1 MTYNNNKCRTNQ
13 YPKCSI
19 QIERRPPLTIS
30 SIQARISPPI
40 LVVPIGNSLLPQ
52 TLGPKLTIPTSSN
65 WFRFLSATL
74 TRGPPESPTQGA
86 LPGTPVETQSIDLG
100 RSLSSKHINGVFLTC
115 HLTSS
120 ISWNTPQTQ
129 PLQHQR
135 TVKRQRVFCSSF
147 ECSPSQR

>member
-100 RSLSSKHINGVFLTC
+100 RSLSSKHINGVFLNLSP
-115 HLTSS
+115 HFFHFLEHSSDSTSP
-120 ISWNTPQTQ
+120 TPTNCKTSAGF
-129 PLQHQR
+129 LS
-135 TVKRQRVFCSSF
+135 KF
-147 ECSPSQR
+147 